1 MKTSNYS
8 IQRFFN
14 QRRYAIIQ
22 DGSCI
27 WGEGDSI
34 EDAIA
39 YANLW
44 LDADEEISG
53 FEPDD
58 EVGYSH
64 GGLSFWVTARRYRS
78 THDLFITANPSV
90 IAEYTHTPRSWSS
103 MSKA

>member
-8 IQRFFN
+8 IQRFFD
-14 QRRYAIIQ
+14 QSRYAIIE

-34 EDAIA
+34 KDAIS
-39 YANLW
+39 YANLR
-44 LDADEEISG
+44 LDADEEITGFQPGDVVGNSQSG
-53 FEPDD
+53 
-58 EVGYSH
+58 
-64 GGLSFWVTARRYRS
+64 LTFWVTARRYRS
-78 THDLFITANPSV
+78 TRDLFITADPSL